1 MAEHEPSG
9 HQFMDLTVPEYAYM
23 LGFLQADGHL
33 SQQSRQRGRLTVEIS
48 ARDIDLLRTF
58 QELTPYNSSITERT
72 RSTNFAETAH
82 SAVWSVY
89 SLEARTKLNE
99 LGLPYGR
106 KSKAI
111 RPPSVEFSDRDYLR
125 GVIDADGSLGNTS
138 QGYPFVSLTSA
149 STAIVLYLCSFAEA
163 VTGVE
168 RTAKRNQRD
177 GIYNIMYVTEA
188 AQILS
193 RNLYYPGCL
202 SLSRKY
208 AAAESIASWVRP
220 TGSKPRPPR
229 ICWTGEMDRI
239 LLDAPTIADAAAAL
253 GYSKSAC
260 QVRRWKLLHGLA
272 ALSG

>member
-1 MAEHEPSG
+1 M
-9 HQFMDLTVPEYAYM
+9 
-23 LGFLQADGHL
+23 
-33 SQQSRQRGRLTVEIS
+33 
-48 ARDIDLLRTF
+48 
-58 QELTPYNSSITERT
+58 
-72 RSTNFAETAH
+72 
-82 SAVWSVY
+82 
-89 SLEARTKLNE
+89 
-99 LGLPYGR
+99 
-106 KSKAI
+106 
-111 RPPSVEFSDRDYLR
+111 
-125 GVIDADGSLGNTS
+125 GNTS

-260 QVRRWKLLHGLA
+260 QVRRWKLLHDLA